1 MMRHRFHAL
10 CPYFAMFPESFAE
23 YWINRLTKPDETVLD
38 PFSGRGTTAL
48 TALLCGRNAIASDVN
63 DVAVCLTRAKTSPP
77 SLSRLRARLSR
88 LRKEFSPRDW
98 HHVAREADEF
108 FQYAYA
114 PGTLRQLLYLRERL
128 DWKGSRVDNML
139 AALTLGSLHGEASSK
154 RYLSNQMPRTIS
166 TKPRY
171 SVNFWTM
178 RNLVAPERDVFA
190 VLGDMASFRYE
201 SPLPEGDSVVLHTDM
216 RNLPRVIES
225 TPACPLRCA
234 ITSPP
239 YLNVTSFEED
249 QWLRL
254 WFLGGLPYPR
264 KGIVSR
270 DDRHGTADSYWSFIS
285 DMWRSLGAVMADGA
299 HVVIRIGSRKVPPDS
314 LRRGLRGCGQFS
326 GRKLKLLSNR
336 VTEIGR
342 RQTDAFRPGTKG
354 CVVELDCHFRFAD

>member
-1 MMRHRFHAL
+1 
-10 CPYFAMFPESFAE
+10 MFPESFAE
-23 YWINRLTKPDETVLD
+23 YWIKRLSKPNDTILD

-48 TALLCGRNAIASDVN
+48 TALLCGRHAVSSDVN
-63 DVAVCLTRAKTSPP
+63 DVAICLTEAKTSPP
-77 SLSRLRARLSR
+77 SFGRLKVRLSQ
-88 LRKEFSPRDW
+88 LRKGFDEAAWRKPARD
-98 HHVAREADEF
+98 ADEF

-114 PGTLRQLLYLRERL
+114 PATLRQLLYLRETLAWRQ
-128 DWKGSRVDNML
+128 SRVDNML
-139 AALTLGSLHGEASSK
+139 AALTLGSLHGEAVST

-171 SVNFWTM
+171 SVNFWKERKLT
-178 RNLVAPERDVFA
+178 APERNVFDV
-190 VLGDMASFRYE
+190 LTEMAAFRYE
-201 SPLPEGDSVVLHTDM
+201 SPLPEGESLVLHTDM

-225 TPACPLRCA
+225 TPERPIRCA
-234 ITSPP
+234 VTSPP

-254 WFLGGLPYPR
+254 WFLGGPAYPK

-270 DDRHGTADSYWSFIS
+270 DDRHGTADNYWSFIG

-299 HVVIRIGSRKVPPDS
+299 HVVIRIGSRRISPELLK
-314 LRRGLRGCGQFS
+314 RGLTGCGQFS
-326 GRKLKLLSNR
+326 GRKVKLISNE
-336 VTEIGR
+336 VTEIKK

>member
-1 MMRHRFHAL
+1 MIRHRFHAI

-23 YWINRLTKPDETVLD
+23 YWIKRLTKPRDIVLD

-48 TALLCGRNAIASDVN
+48 TALLCGRDAISSDVN
-63 DVAVCLTRAKTSPP
+63 DVAICLTKAKTSPP
-77 SLSRLRARLSR
+77 SLKRLKARISC
-88 LRKEFSPRDW
+88 LRKEFNPAAWRRIAND
-98 HHVAREADEF
+98 ADEF

-114 PGTLRQLLYLRERL
+114 PGTLRQLLYLREAL
-128 DWKGSRVDNML
+128 DWQQSRVDNML
-139 AALTLGSLHGEASSK
+139 AAITLGSLHGEATSK

-171 SVNFWTM
+171 SVNFWKQ
-178 RNLVAPERDVFA
+178 RNLIAPERDAFSILA
-190 VLGDMASFRYE
+190 DMAAFRYE
-201 SPLPEGDSVVLHTDM
+201 SELPEGNSIVLHTDM
-216 RNLPRVIES
+216 RNLPRLLDSSPDKPI
-225 TPACPLRCA
+225 RCA
-234 ITSPP
+234 VTSPP

-254 WFLGGLPYPR
+254 WFLGGLTSPK

-270 DDRHGTADSYWSFIS
+270 DDRHGTADNYWSFIG

-299 HVVIRIGSRKVPPDS
+299 HVVIRIGSRRISPD
-314 LRRGLRGCGQFS
+314 LLKRGLAGCAQFS
-326 GRKLKLLSNR
+326 GRKVKLISHR
-336 VTEIGR
+336 VTEIKK